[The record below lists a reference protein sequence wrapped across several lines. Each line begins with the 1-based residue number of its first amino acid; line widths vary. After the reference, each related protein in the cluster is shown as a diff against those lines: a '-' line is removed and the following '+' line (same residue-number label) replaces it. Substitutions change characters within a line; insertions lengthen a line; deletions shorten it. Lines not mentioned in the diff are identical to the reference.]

1 MISNNINMSSELESA
16 EEADESVCSVNKA
29 SECKENVLKKR
40 VSEVNL
46 NLKMKYNSHPHQQ
59 EGYSVFS
66 GLLYQLIGYVCQ
78 MLNIG
83 AGEGTS
89 FEGPHSN
96 SSQRPNKLFEF
107 QMLTNYK
114 VSEVDLTR
122 GNGPRRSRLVFE
134 PIKEGLQRE
143 LAQMEQLRQRVRRL
157 FSFLFYFINSNLF
170 LIEFQEL

>member
-1 MISNNINMSSELESA
+1 MSSELESA
-16 EEADESVCSVNKA
+16 EEADESVCSVLKP
-29 SECKENVLKKR
+29 SGSKENVLKKR

-46 NLKMKYNSHPHQQ
+46 NLKMKYNSHPHQR

-66 GLLYQLIGYVCQ
+66 GVLCQLVGYLCQ

-83 AGEGTS
+83 AAEGMS
-89 FEGPHSN
+89 FEGPHTN
-96 SSQRPNKLFEF
+96 GSQRPHKLFEF

-134 PIKEGLQRE
+134 PINEGLERE
-143 LAQMEQLRQRVRRL
+143 LAQMEQLKQKVRSL
-157 FSFLFYFINSNLF
+157 FLISFSYFSVCFIDSNLF
-170 LIEFQEL
+170 PFEF